1 MKALGK
7 KFTTV
12 LQVTS
17 AVKEDMH
24 LTPDQHQHVT
34 NIEMK
39 AFAAVTAQRMNL
51 ARTVRE
57 RKERREKEGVDIPK
71 TDLYAALEV
80 TRDAT
85 AFVEEVTEVTERKL
99 EDLGFTKRE
108 EEGLRL
114 KQLQRDPKTGRF
126 SWYSTVG
133 EPPKPPP
140 AASVFPPS
148 AKLP

>member
-1 MKALGK
+1 MARRDTLHAQVLGR
-7 KFTTV
+7 V
-12 LQVTS
+12 
-17 AVKEDMH
+17 A
-24 LTPDQHQHVT
+24 
-34 NIEMK
+34 
-39 AFAAVTAQRMNL
+39 
-51 ARTVRE
+51 
-57 RKERREKEGVDIPK
+57 
-71 TDLYAALEV
+71 
-80 TRDAT
+80 
-85 AFVEEVTEVTERKL
+85 RKL

>member
-1 MKALGK
+1 MVAKPIEWQLRVLGTQAQTAENK
-7 KFTTV
+7 
-12 LQVTS
+12 
-17 AVKEDMH
+17 VK
-24 LTPDQHQHVT
+24 Q
-34 NIEMK
+34 
-39 AFAAVTAQRMNL
+39 A
-51 ARTVRE
+51 
-57 RKERREKEGVDIPK
+57 
-71 TDLYAALEV
+71 
-80 TRDAT
+80 
-85 AFVEEVTEVTERKL
+85 ERKL

-148 AKLP
+148 APLP